1 MAIIIEVKNKRD
13 VHVNES
19 HSTGRAAG
27 IETAAHQKNEISNES
42 ASMLEK
48 NKSITS
54 GKQQQ
59 QQHPR
64 EWDEEVGGWTLGQQ
78 VGQRFNHSPV
88 GALMP

>member
-42 ASMLEK
+42 ASMEK

-59 QQHPR
+59 QQPR

>member
-42 ASMLEK
+42 ASMEK

-59 QQHPR
+59 QQQPR
-64 EWDEEVGGWTLGQQ
+64 EWDGEVGGWTLGQQ
-78 VGQRFNHSPV
+78 VGQRFTIRPSVH
-88 GALMP
+88 